1 MGETKKPA
9 RVKKEKPQKVFQAP
23 KGMHDIFGKDT
34 ELFDGLRQTAA
45 SCAAAYGYQ
54 YIELPVI
61 EDRDLFVR
69 SVGVGTDIVDKEMYT
84 LKTQGGDMLALR
96 PEFTAGI
103 ARAYMQNG
111 MQNMPQPVKIWAWG
125 PAFRHDN
132 PQAGRYRQF
141 WQADFEFFG
150 ADHPVADAEVI
161 QLAVK
166 LAESYGIKDICVY
179 VNSIGCT
186 ECRGNYRKA
195 LKTYY
200 RSKSRKL
207 CPDCKRRLSTNV
219 LRLLDCKNESCMLIK
234 KEAPETTEYL
244 CKNCSDHFKKVL
256 TFLDEAKIG
265 YFLDPYLVRGLDY
278 YNRTVFELKSA
289 YVPPQPAPA
298 AGEVPALPAEQ
309 KEPLSFGGGGRYDYL
324 MKMLG
329 GPDTPAVG
337 FALGVDRMVELT
349 REEKLKN
356 AKSEPNLYLVQ
367 IGDAARMESLRLIEE
382 LRSQNVKVFF
392 DLSRDSLKAQLR
404 SADREQSA
412 YALIIGQ
419 KEVLD
424 QEVILRDMQ
433 TGIQESIPYAKL
445 IETVKARM
453 KQKTKTNGR

>member
-1 MGETKKPA
+1 M
-9 RVKKEKPQKVFQAP
+9 KKEKPQKVFQAP
-23 KGMHDIFGKDT
+23 RGMHDIFGPDT
-34 ELFDGLRQTAA
+34 ALFEELRM
-45 SCAAAYGYQ
+45 AAAACAGSYGYQ

-69 SVGVGTDIVDKEMYT
+69 SVGTGTDIVDKEMYT

-103 ARAYMQNG
+103 VRAYMQNG
-111 MQNMPQPVKIWAWG
+111 MQNLPQPVKLWAWG

-150 ADHPVADAEVI
+150 ADHPIADAEAI

-166 LAESYGIKDICVY
+166 LAESYGITDVCVY

-207 CPDCKRRLSTNV
+207 CPDCKRRLSTNA
-219 LRLLDCKNESCMLIK
+219 LRLLDCKNEQCVLIK

-289 YVPPQPAPA
+289 RQSGRNESTVEGDQAPQ
-298 AGEVPALPAEQ
+298 AEQ

-337 FALGVDRMVELT
+337 FALGVDRMVELA
-349 REEKLKN
+349 RDEKLKN
-356 AKSEPNLYLVQ
+356 AKPEPNVYLVQ
-367 IGDAARMESLRLIEE
+367 IGDAARMEALRLIEE
-382 LRSQNVKVFF
+382 LRAAGIKLFF

-404 SADREQSA
+404 SADREQSV

-424 QEVILRDMQ
+424 QEVIVRDMQ

-445 IETVKARM
+445 VEAMKARM
-453 KQKTKTNGR
+453 KQKTKAK

>member
-1 MGETKKPA
+1 MAEIKKQP

-23 KGMHDIFGKDT
+23 RGMHDIFGPDT
-34 ELFDGLRQTAA
+34 ALFEELRMAATA
-45 SCAAAYGYQ
+45 CAGSYGYQ

-69 SVGVGTDIVDKEMYT
+69 SVGTGTDIVDKEMYT

-103 ARAYMQNG
+103 VRAYMQNG
-111 MQNMPQPVKIWAWG
+111 MQNLPQPVKLWAWG

-150 ADHPVADAEVI
+150 ADHPIADAEAI

-166 LAESYGIKDICVY
+166 LAESYGITDVCVY

-207 CPDCKRRLSTNV
+207 CPDCKRRLSTNA
-219 LRLLDCKNESCMLIK
+219 LRLLDCKNEQCVLIK

-289 YVPPQPAPA
+289 RQSGRNESTVEGDQAPQ
-298 AGEVPALPAEQ
+298 AEQ

-337 FALGVDRMVELT
+337 FALGVDRMVELA
-349 REEKLKN
+349 RDEKLKN
-356 AKSEPNLYLVQ
+356 AKPEPNVYLVQ
-367 IGDAARMESLRLIEE
+367 IGDAARMEALRLIEE
-382 LRSQNVKVFF
+382 LRAAGIKLFF

-404 SADREQSA
+404 SADREQSV

-424 QEVILRDMQ
+424 QEVIVRDMQ

-445 IETVKARM
+445 VEAMKARM
-453 KQKTKTNGR
+453 KQKTKAK

>member
-1 MGETKKPA
+1 MAETKKQP

-23 KGMHDIFGKDT
+23 RGMHDIFGSDT
-34 ELFDGLRQTAA
+34 ALFEELRTAA
-45 SCAAAYGYQ
+45 AACAGSYGYQ

-69 SVGVGTDIVDKEMYT
+69 SVGTGTDIVDKEMYT

-103 ARAYMQNG
+103 VRAYMQNG
-111 MQNMPQPVKIWAWG
+111 MQNLPQPVKLWAWG

-150 ADHPVADAEVI
+150 ADHPIADAEAI

-166 LAESYGIKDICVY
+166 LAESYGITDVCVY

-207 CPDCKRRLSTNV
+207 CPDCKRRLSTNA
-219 LRLLDCKNESCMLIK
+219 LRLLDCKNEQCVLIK

-289 YVPPQPAPA
+289 RQSGRNESTVEGDQAPQ
-298 AGEVPALPAEQ
+298 AEQ

-337 FALGVDRMVELT
+337 FALGVDRMVELA
-349 REEKLKN
+349 RDEKLKN
-356 AKSEPNLYLVQ
+356 AKPEPNVYLVQ
-367 IGDAARMESLRLIEE
+367 IGDAARMEALRLIEE
-382 LRSQNVKVFF
+382 LRAAGIKLFF

-404 SADREQSA
+404 SADREQSV

-424 QEVILRDMQ
+424 QEVIVRDMQ

-445 IETVKARM
+445 VEAMKARM
-453 KQKTKTNGR
+453 KQKTKAK

>member
-1 MGETKKPA
+1 MAESKKTPRA
-9 RVKKEKPQKVFQAP
+9 KKEKTQKIFQSP

-34 ELFDGLRQTAA
+34 DLFGELRVAA
-45 SCAAAYGYQ
+45 SSCARAYGYQ

-84 LKTQGGDMLALR
+84 LKTQGGDTLALR

-111 MQNMPQPVKIWAWG
+111 MQNMPQPVKLWAWG

-141 WQADFEFFG
+141 WQADFELFG
-150 ADHPVADAEVI
+150 ADHPIADVEVI

-166 LAESYGIKDICVY
+166 LAEDYGVKDICVY

-186 ECRGNYRKA
+186 ECRGQYRKA

-200 RSKSRKL
+200 RSKTRKL
-207 CPDCKRRLSTNV
+207 CPDCKRRLSTNA
-219 LRLLDCKNESCMLIK
+219 LRLLDCKNEQCLLIK

-289 YVPPQPAPA
+289 RGGQAQLTPEGAQ
-298 AGEVPALPAEQ
+298 LPEA

-329 GPDTPAVG
+329 GADTPAVG
-337 FALGVDRMVELT
+337 FALGVDRMVELV
-349 REEKLKN
+349 RDEKIRN
-356 AKSEPNLYLVQ
+356 ARVEPNVYLVQ
-367 IGDAARMESLRLIEE
+367 IGDTARAEVLRLIEE
-382 LRSQNVKVFF
+382 LRLQDIKVFF

-404 SADREQSA
+404 SADREQSS
-412 YALIIGQ
+412 YAMIIGQ

-445 IETVKARM
+445 IEVVKARM
-453 KQKTKTNGR
+453 KQKTKIK